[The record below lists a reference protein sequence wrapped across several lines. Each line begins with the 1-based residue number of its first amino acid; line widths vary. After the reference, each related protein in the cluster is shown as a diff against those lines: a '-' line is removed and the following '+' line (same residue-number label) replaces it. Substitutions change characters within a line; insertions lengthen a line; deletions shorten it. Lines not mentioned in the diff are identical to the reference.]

1 LSGRIT
7 REDLLNAEHDP
18 LDPLEAKDATQCDI
32 FEHTLE
38 WVAAQGVIAR
48 AQIVRQ
54 SAHDSLFQT
63 TEGTMAGAQAPRLVT
78 AAVRSG

>member
-38 WVAAQGVIAR
+38 WVAAQR
-48 AQIVRQ
+48 ELKK
-54 SAHDSLFQT
+54 SNSL
-63 TEGTMAGAQAPRLVT
+63 L
-78 AAVRSG
+78 